1 MPTAPQISLAAA
13 KPDKLF
19 YLVANVIV
27 WRPADGRCLLLRRSL
42 SEAVHPGQYCFPGGK
57 LEWSDLDISHPTR
70 VNGDVLDFEDAV
82 EGLVAREVREEAG
95 LEVGKDLTY
104 INSVAYIRPDGVPSL
119 LVKFAAPYVAGEVKL
134 EEGSFAS
141 FVWANAEEARALDCI
156 MGMPEEIEK
165 LSRLIHTPTDC
176 PRS

>member
-1 MPTAPQISLAAA
+1 MPAALRLSLHAA

-27 WRPADGRCLLLRRSL
+27 VRPSDGRCLMLQRSL
-42 SEAVHPGQYCFPGGK
+42 NEAVHPGQYCFPGGK
-57 LEWSDLDISHPTR
+57 LEWADLDINHPTS

-82 EGLVAREVREEAG
+82 ERLVAREVREEAG
-95 LEVGKDLTY
+95 LEVGSDLKY

-134 EEGSFAS
+134 EQGSFGG
-141 FVWANAEEARALDCI
+141 FTWATAAEARALDCI

-165 LSRLIHTPTDC
+165 AIGLSTA
-176 PRS
+176 